1 MTKFEAFVLEH
12 FIKHKPLIFEECN
25 VNFLDEEKKSPAS
38 MNKTK
43 SITKY
48 YYFTSPFF
56 KKLVIIHENIYNLV
70 LKKKIRQNGMNKIF
84 MYVSN
89 FRKILNDKKLH
100 T

>member
-1 MTKFEAFVLEH
+1 MGFFSFFHFGMNITRKNYIFEFSYSKSMTKFEAFVLEH

-48 YYFTSPFF
+48 YYFTFPFF
-56 KKLVIIHENIYNLV
+56 
-70 LKKKIRQNGMNKIF
+70 
-84 MYVSN
+84 
-89 FRKILNDKKLH
+89 
-100 T
+100 

>member
-12 FIKHKPLIFEECN
+12 FIKHKPLIFEEGN

-48 YYFTSPFF
+48 YYFTFPFF
-56 KKLVIIHENIYNLV
+56 
-70 LKKKIRQNGMNKIF
+70 
-84 MYVSN
+84 
-89 FRKILNDKKLH
+89 
-100 T
+100 